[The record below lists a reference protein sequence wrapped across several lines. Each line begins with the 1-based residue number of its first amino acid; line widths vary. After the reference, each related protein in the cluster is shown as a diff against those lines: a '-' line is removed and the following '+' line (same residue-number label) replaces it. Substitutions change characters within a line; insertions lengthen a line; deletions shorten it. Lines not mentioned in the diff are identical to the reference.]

1 MAVPSELANFATR
14 ACLSVPILFSRSYK
28 QNMKKIITLAVV
40 AIAALI
46 ALPQGAEAKK
56 KNSGGDSKIEF
67 VATSHDFGTI
77 MEKNGP
83 VSCEFEFTN
92 TGTAPLVIFDVTA
105 QCGCTRPEYP
115 KKPIAPGAKGKVKV
129 TYNPAGRPGAFLK
142 TVTVKCNTVPRSTAL
157 KIKGTV
163 VPKDKK

>member
-1 MAVPSELANFATR
+1 
-14 ACLSVPILFSRSYK
+14 
-28 QNMKKIITLAVV
+28 MKKILTLAILAVLV
-40 AIAALI
+40 LI
-46 ALPQGAEAKK
+46 AFAPGAEAKK
-56 KNSGGDSKIEF
+56 KNAEGEAKIEF
-67 VATSHDFGTI
+67 TGVMHDFGTI

-92 TGTAPLVIFDVTA
+92 TGSAPLVIFDATA

-115 KKPIAPGAKGKVKV
+115 KKPVAPGAKGKIKV

-142 TVTVKCNTVPRSTAL
+142 TVSVKCNTVPRSTVL